1 MKIKKLIIVT
11 VFLAVCAA
19 AICLGGCSQKHT
31 ITINAVSGG
40 SVVNSYA
47 LTVAQG
53 EEVSFGALKEAYPD
67 EFESDSGLWTDSFF
81 FTDEECLTKYVEEG
95 ATQDIA
101 LYYGIY
107 NPASTWRITFV
118 YGGESYV
125 IYRAAGATLSAQDFS
140 RSAYGYGA
148 AEDYAFYSDG
158 AHTVSVSMGDISAED
173 LTGNEVTLYVADAD

>member
-1 MKIKKLIIVT
+1 MKT
-11 VFLAVCAA
+11 ARFFAFLAFALLSMA
-19 AICLGGCSQKHT
+19 AICLGACSGKST
-31 ITINAVSGG
+31 VTVKAVSAGQE
-40 SVVNSYA
+40 VNSYT
-47 LTVAQG
+47 LSVEGG
-53 EEVSFGALKEAYPD
+53 EKVTFATLIAAYPD

-95 ATQDIA
+95 ATQDIT

-107 NPASTWRITFV
+107 NPADTWRITFV
-118 YGGESYV
+118 YDGENYV

-140 RSAYGYGA
+140 RSAYGYGE
-148 AEDYAFYSDG
+148 AEDYAFYSDS